1 MESPEAQT
9 DTADLDI
16 VERLQHLLHEFDC
29 RPDLVRRAKDAAQH
43 LRAALAI
50 LTAQDAVSSDSR
62 ERSFGELLRKR
73 RELAELSLTD
83 LAKLAKLCRNTISN
97 IEQGAHHP
105 HAETLR
111 RIWSVEELGL
121 SASDLTT
128 PSGDWRPNSWVPEG
142 YDPVQMTLNLIR
154 LVNGSGGSIEQTYLY
169 LDGQSAADWLAI
181 CSTDSFSESYRKT
194 RPLEAVSTEIARL
207 VRGMPLDINALGPGD
222 GKSEVALVGHVLD
235 QLPASDVRLHL
246 LDISHPLLVA
256 SWNLMLATFQSR
268 HVDVLALHGDFH
280 KLPLYEPLQAGP
292 NARTRRRLYTFLG
305 YTLSNLDNEIRFF
318 ESLASC
324 CVPGDLCLIDLQTAF
339 ASPDDPDEVRA
350 KDPSLKGKP
359 PRAYVEWMTGPLR
372 RYGRGVRDVTLEH
385 DLCTECVVPG
395 SYEINLIAH
404 VDQVSGPRKKFIVG
418 RIKRY
423 DPTRL
428 GASLRARGW
437 AVESTRLYGGP
448 SGKAA
453 ALMLLRREG

>member
-9 DTADLDI
+9 DTTDCDI
-16 VERLQHLLHEFDC
+16 AEQLQLLLQELES
-29 RPDLVRRAKDAAQH
+29 RPALSRRAKDAVQH
-43 LRAALAI
+43 LHAALTI
-50 LTAQDAVSSDSR
+50 LTAQDAVAPDSR
-62 ERSFGELLRKR
+62 DRSLGELLRR
-73 RELAELSLTD
+73 RRDLADLSLVKV
-83 LAKLAKLCRNTISN
+83 AKLAKLSRNTISN
-97 IEQGAHHP
+97 IEQGVHHP
-105 HAETLR
+105 NAETLR
-111 RIWSVEELGL
+111 RLWSVEALGL
-121 SASDLTT
+121 SAADLNS
-128 PSGDWRPNSWVPEG
+128 PPCDWRPNSWVSEG

-154 LVNGSGGSIEQTYLY
+154 QVNGPGGSIEQTYLY

-181 CSTDSFSESYRKT
+181 CSTESFSESYRKT
-194 RPLEAVSTEIARL
+194 RPLEAVSAEIVRM

-235 QLPASDVRLHL
+235 RLPPSDVRLHL

-256 SWNLMLATFQSR
+256 SWNLALATFQSR
-268 HVDVLALHGDFH
+268 HLDVLALHGDFH
-280 KLPLYEPLQAGP
+280 KLTLYEPLQAGP
-292 NARTRRRLYTFLG
+292 NARTRRRLYTFIG

-318 ESLASC
+318 ESLAACSA
-324 CVPGDLCLIDLQTAF
+324 PGDMCLIDLQTAF
-339 ASPDDPDEVRA
+339 ASPDAPEEVRA
-350 KDPSLKGKP
+350 KDPSLKGNP

-404 VDQVSGPRKKFIVG
+404 VELVNAARKQFIVG

-423 DPTRL
+423 DPARL
-428 GASLRARGW
+428 SASLRARGW
-437 AVESTRLYGGP
+437 VVESTRLYGGP
-448 SGKAA
+448 SGKGA